1 MSRSKQINN
10 EIYETHGRD
19 WWAKDAKFDFSGLRY
34 CVNPVRYRYFKSK
47 LDQLSPSGKTVL
59 DLGCGGGFLAEEFAK
74 EGFKVTGID
83 PSGRS
88 IEAAQQHAA
97 ESNLSI
103 DYRIGQGEALP
114 FPDDSFDIIA
124 CCDVL
129 EHVDDP
135 HKVICQVGRTL
146 KMGGIFFYDTIN
158 RTWWSKVALIKI
170 WQDWPITSISQPN
183 VHVWEKFI
191 TPDELDSMLRSCHMA
206 NQDRKGI
213 SPQKKNPVSML
224 WTIRAI
230 RNGKIRNEEL
240 ADKIGL
246 CETDNVKISYMGY
259 AIKDSEPG

>member
-10 EIYETHGRD
+10 EIYETHGHD
-19 WWAKDAKFDFSGLRY
+19 WWSEDAKFDFSGLRY
-34 CVNPVRYRYFKSK
+34 CVNPVRYNYFKSK
-47 LDQLSPSGKTVL
+47 LGQLSLSGKTVL

-74 EGFKVTGID
+74 DGFKVTGID
-83 PSGRS
+83 PSERS
-88 IEAAQQHAA
+88 IEAARQHAA
-97 ESNLSI
+97 DDDLSI

-135 HKVICQVGRTL
+135 HKVICEVARTL

-170 WQDWPITSISQPN
+170 WQDWPITRISQPH

-191 TPDELDSMLRSCHMA
+191 TPAELDIMLRSCHLA
-206 NQDRKGI
+206 NRGRKGI
-213 SPQKKNPVSML
+213 SPRKKNPFSML

-230 RNGKIRNEEL
+230 RNGKIRNEQL
-240 ADKIGL
+240 ADNIGL
-246 CETDNVKISYMGY
+246 CETDNLKISYMGY
-259 AIKDSEPG
+259 AIKDSDPN